1 MKLPNCQN
9 ARIPQRKLT
18 HYLLSDS
25 HRNGKHKAAF
35 FARYGF
41 SARDWHVLAMAL
53 GEHATRH
60 EVAAIEES
68 PFGTRYV
75 VDGIMSTPDG
85 REPKVRSVW
94 FIEAGE
100 SVPRFVTAYPLRR
113 SST

>member
-1 MKLPNCQN
+1 MKDTQKP
-9 ARIPQRKLT
+9 
-18 HYLLSDS
+18 
-25 HRNGKHKAAF
+25 AATRVGDTTF
-35 FARYGF
+35 IKVILRT
-41 SARDWHVLAMAL
+41 RL

-85 REPKVRSVW
+85 REPRVRSVW